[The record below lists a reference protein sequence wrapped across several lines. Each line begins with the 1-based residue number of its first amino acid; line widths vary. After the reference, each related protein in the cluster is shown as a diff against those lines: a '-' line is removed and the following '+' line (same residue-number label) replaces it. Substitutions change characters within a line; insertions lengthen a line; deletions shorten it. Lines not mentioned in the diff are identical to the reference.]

1 MALKKN
7 HIIIIAVVTGLIVVA
22 VVLGTTLRSEITHK
36 YYTVEKRKFE
46 AVLNCKG
53 EINGLKATPIR
64 APKILGDRDLRLW
77 SLKIL
82 DLTQDGKYVK
92 KGDFIIQLDASRISS
107 NMREEQQKLEKEM
120 ADLNNAKIDSAVTL
134 TEMRE
139 DIKNAKLD
147 LEYNK
152 IDLEQSIYESAAYQR
167 KAQMTYQKAENTI
180 AKKQRDYLLEQNKL
194 KMKVGRS
201 AENVRK
207 SQEKIEKFKQA
218 MRAARI
224 TAPEDG
230 IVIFGTSWDGQK
242 HTKEGTVS
250 TYEFAPPIA
259 TLPDMSKVISETY
272 VKEIDISK
280 IKVGDEV
287 RVSFDALE
295 GVVINGKIHN
305 IATVGEDHKDF
316 DMKVFK
322 VIIYLDETNDGLK
335 PAMSSNN
342 DIVLADYDEALYVP
356 LDAVFRENG
365 TKYVYLKSKEGIKK
379 QVVKTGLDNEEFVLI
394 ESGVK
399 EGDRILLTMPNDE
412 FLLAE
417 DIK

>member
-7 HIIIIAVVTGLIVVA
+7 HIIIIAVVTVLIIVA
-22 VVLGTTLRSEITHK
+22 AVLGTTLTSEITPK
-36 YYTVEKRKFE
+36 YYTVEKGKFE

-399 EGDRILLTMPNDE
+399 EGDRIMLEPPLETVE
-412 FLLAE
+412 LAQN
-417 DIK
+417 